1 MGFSGKLETHYAFF
15 SPVAAVL
22 LIGDVPKESRNFGA
36 ESPDLRV
43 PFSPFFGHVL
53 LSISRLCTLK
63 GCTLIREVQFGLL
76 VTFCFLTILGGANL
90 MSNPSGSYAAGFF
103 LRHIT
108 EHFGTRIN
116 GSSCW
121 AGWLHALPSKT
132 QPVLPLS
139 LLSHWFRT
147 ELNQQ

>member
-1 MGFSGKLETHYAFF
+1 MLFF
-15 SPVAAVL
+15 FPVAAVL

-43 PFSPFFGHVL
+43 PFSPFFWSCSAFYQQVVH
-53 LSISRLCTLK
+53 LK
-63 GCTLIREVQFGLL
+63 GMRLIREVQFGLL
-76 VTFCFLTILGGANL
+76 VTFCFPTIPGGANL